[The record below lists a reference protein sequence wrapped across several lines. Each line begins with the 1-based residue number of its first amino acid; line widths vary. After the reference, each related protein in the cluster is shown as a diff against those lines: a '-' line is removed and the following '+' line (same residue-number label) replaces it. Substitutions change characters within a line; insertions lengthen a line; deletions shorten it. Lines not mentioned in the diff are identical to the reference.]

1 MYNNIQEGTR
11 MIIKGKYGEAKVFAD
26 IIDENAI
33 ASIKRILDL
42 PYMEGSQVS
51 IMPDVGYVSDYCVT
65 GYVQKGGKIN
75 PDSVSADFNCGVLI
89 ANLGKVDIDL
99 EAFDKAVKEVNES
112 KDRSDAEF
120 DFTEFICPIN
130 ESKALNSISLGS
142 GNHYCEIDTDNAG
155 NVYLNIH
162 SGARNLGGQIFKHYQ
177 ELAYKRC
184 NSNKEEK
191 LALIKKLKE
200 EGREKEIQSELEKIS
215 KPEVKKAMCWLEGK
229 DLEDYIHDSQLAGK
243 FASYN
248 RYYLANKILSKV
260 GLEMIDSFETVH
272 NYVDKD
278 GIVRKG
284 AISAKKGELI
294 YIALSMKEGGL
305 ICEGLGNE
313 EYLCSAPHGAGRLM
327 SRKEAKEKIS
337 LEEFKESMRG
347 IYSST
352 INKNTLDEAP
362 MAYKRVEDIIPTLE
376 GTARV
381 IKHIKPIYNYKE
393 EEAAPWLK
401 KSTS

>member
-1 MYNNIQEGTR
+1 
-11 MIIKGKYGEAKVFAD
+11 MIIKGKYGKAKVFAD

-42 PYMEGSQVS
+42 PYMEGSKVS
-51 IMPDVGYVSDYCVT
+51 VMPDVGYVSDYCVT

-75 PDSVSADFNCGVLI
+75 PDSVSADCSCGVLI

-99 EAFDKAVKEVNES
+99 ESFDKAVKEVNES
-112 KDRSDAEF
+112 KDRSDAKF
-120 DFTEFICPIN
+120 DFSEFICPVN
-130 ESKALNSISLGS
+130 KSKALNSISLGS
-142 GNHYCEIDTDNAG
+142 GNHYCELDTDDAG
-155 NVYLNIH
+155 NVYLNMH

-177 ELAYKRC
+177 ELAYKKC

-272 NYVDKD
+272 NYVDED
-278 GIVRKG
+278 GVVRKG
-284 AISAKKGELI
+284 SISAKKGELI
-294 YIALSMKEGGL
+294 YVALSMKEGGL

-313 EYLCSAPHGAGRLM
+313 EYLYSAPHGAGRLM
-327 SRKEAKEKIS
+327 SRKEAKENVSI
-337 LEEFKESMRG
+337 EEFEKSMKG

-352 INKNTLDEAP
+352 INKDTIDEAP
-362 MAYKRVEDIIPTLE
+362 QAYKKLEHILPMLEPTAKVL
-376 GTARV
+376 
-381 IKHIKPIYNYKE
+381 KHIRPIYNYKE
-393 EEAAPWLK
+393 AETCPWLK
-401 KSTS
+401 